1 MQQPDTEPEPHRT
14 AHEVVLVIH
23 VVRTGGFAGLKREWT
38 AEPPPEQAPHWRLLI
53 DECPWDAAD
62 AANADARSGSRGA
75 DSFAWSISARL
86 DDRPPRVAALADDD
100 LDGPWR
106 QLIDEVRAFGAPA
119 RLPRDHP
126 AGERPGR

>member
-1 MQQPDTEPEPHRT
+1 
-14 AHEVVLVIH
+14 
-23 VVRTGGFAGLKREWT
+23 
-38 AEPPPEQAPHWRLLI
+38 
-53 DECPWDAAD
+53 
-62 AANADARSGSRGA
+62 ADARSGSRGA